1 MVQVHPQH
9 QRVMGIEAPLQRP
22 AQLRDLG
29 SHPGACQLGKG
40 VEVADAGD
48 ERFEHLPGRHPEDV
62 GDHRVQLDPGV
73 LEQLL
78 DPLGLPGAFLD
89 QLLAVAGQVA
99 QLGDHRWRHEAG
111 PQQPALAQLGQ
122 PLRVADIGLAARQVL
137 HRVRVGQQQL
147 PSRDRVEDM
156 PDRFPEHPGGLH
168 RDLSD
173 TLGDQPVA
181 QLAQRRGERP
191 EPAHRRPS
199 APGGTRGSYARHH
212 GVLVHVQARAPGN
225 DHIHC

>member
-1 MVQVHPQH
+1 VSRGGEAAHVDADLGDDDLGGAPTHPGNGDQPPQLLTERADHPVHLEVEALDGGRELVDVVQVHPQH
-9 QRVMGIEAPLQRP
+9 QRVMGAEAPLQRP

-29 SHPGACQLGKG
+29 SHPGACQLGEG
-40 VEVADAGD
+40 VGVADAGD

-111 PQQPALAQLGQ
+111 PQ
-122 PLRVADIGLAARQVL
+122 
-137 HRVRVGQQQL
+137 
-147 PSRDRVEDM
+147 
-156 PDRFPEHPGGLH
+156 
-168 RDLSD
+168 
-173 TLGDQPVA
+173 
-181 QLAQRRGERP
+181 
-191 EPAHRRPS
+191 
-199 APGGTRGSYARHH
+199 
-212 GVLVHVQARAPGN
+212 
-225 DHIHC
+225 